1 MRVECVELF
10 VRLAGGWADCWCLVF
25 GVWCLKSA
33 TNEISTYNVDNNRQS
48 AMKEITERHTEMLLL
63 LFFALLLLLF

>member
-1 MRVECVELF
+1 MLNESRMCGVVCEV
-10 VRLAGGWADCWCLVF
+10 GGRMGGLLVF